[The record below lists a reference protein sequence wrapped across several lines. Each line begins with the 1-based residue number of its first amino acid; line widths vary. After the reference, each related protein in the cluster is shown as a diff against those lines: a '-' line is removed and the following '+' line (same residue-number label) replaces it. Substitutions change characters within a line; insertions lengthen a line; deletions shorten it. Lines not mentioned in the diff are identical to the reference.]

1 MAGKITPQQE
11 YRLPTEAEWEYAARA
26 GTTGVRYGELDAIA
40 WHGGNSGSEKHA
52 VKQKAPN
59 AWGLYDMI
67 GNVSEWCGDWYGNYP
82 TASVTDPTGPNSGSY
97 RVRRGGS
104 WDRYAA
110 REARSAVRYG
120 LGPGNRFNNLGFRP
134 AFSSVR

>member
-1 MAGKITPQQE
+1 M
-11 YRLPTEAEWEYAARA
+11 
-26 GTTGVRYGELDAIA
+26 RYGELDAIA
-40 WHGGNSGSEKHA
+40 WHGGNSGSETHP
-52 VKQKAPN
+52 VKQKTAN
-59 AWGLYDMI
+59 AWGLYDMM
-67 GNVSEWCGDWYGNYP
+67 GNVREWCADWSGDYP
-82 TASVTDPTGPNSGSY
+82 TGNVTDPTGPNSGSY